1 MAYPHALHRTL
12 TLQASLEAVTR
23 LGAGYTLA
31 GAGREWRASDLLEWL
46 QTEHPTLLDVPV
58 ALVPPDDTAA
68 GAILDVDLEGE
79 AIPDRPL
86 YRIEQRLPLV
96 SLR

>member
-1 MAYPHALHRTL
+1 MATLHPVHQVV
-12 TLQASLEAVTR
+12 TLQTSLEAVVR
-23 LGAGYTLA
+23 LGEGYTLA
-31 GAGREWRASDLLEWL
+31 GAGREWTARELLEWL
-46 QTEHPTLLDVPV
+46 QSEHPTLLDVPV

-68 GAILDVDLEGE
+68 GAILDVGLEGE